1 MSTFVTSNRPVVH
14 DTHSQP
20 FKSLDGGHKTMP
32 DITISRPG
40 LPVDLKLIGWA
51 HAGTVI
57 ELKWTTDIFDA
68 EGIHDS
74 KRSRDALVQLA
85 KSARSLLM
93 ASGGCHVYV
102 VACFNKGM
110 ARILRFDRAG
120 FRVTHPFDWLDET
133 STVFPTFFYRLYN
146 PAGHP
151 SRMDG
156 DDYTIRP
163 PTVAE
168 KKLMYHALCK
178 HEDYARRYTTLKKAT
193 EHSRCITAV
202 RFVTEDNKRVPKLV
216 DCFTIGSDISYMDG
230 LFGRATRVYRV
241 ILKEDFEKEKPTIY
255 ALKDAWRQTCRRPEL
270 DFYDAIAAHCK
281 ASQIDMDKE
290 GMAQCHGSIDLSADD
305 VPPGATW
312 KPALHLTRSSKGGPE
327 LERRHTRTLLTPVG
341 TPLKFFTS
349 TKSLAMA
356 LYRVVWHHRI
366 AYDAG
371 VIHRDI
377 SDGNVLFGGT
387 VEGTREAFLVDWD
400 YAEFTEDGLRL
411 FHKAFPERE
420 EQTRLY
426 QSIDKSLKDL
436 TGTLPFVAIKIIQNM
451 VAEKETLHAAEH
463 DLESVYWLLIWMIL
477 RHTHHG
483 RREGDMACSKLF
495 DENRKVEW
503 FHTPQFTPTEPLFR
517 LATDLGRHV
526 KRQNPAYDSEVPA
539 VQMTH
544 AKVLETFDTY
554 LKAADWPTNDPALPF
569 GLPSI
574 RSDKQE
580 KAESLHQLA
589 VKGASRA
596 PAKRNF
602 PWGDDDEA
610 SPTVASASS
619 LCTTAVSSGSKGPS
633 ASKKRKGMKDGRAYS
648 A

>member
-1 MSTFVTSNRPVVH
+1 MSTFDVSNRPVVC

-40 LPVDLKLIGWA
+40 VPHNLKLIEWA

-74 KRSRDALVQLA
+74 KGSRDALVQLA

-120 FRVTHPFDWLDET
+120 FRVTHPFDWLEET
-133 STVFPTFFYRLYN
+133 STVFPTFFHRLYN

-151 SRMDG
+151 SHMDG

-168 KKLMYHALCK
+168 TKLLFHALCK
-178 HEDYARRYTTLKKAT
+178 HENDARRCTTLKKAT

-230 LFGRATRVYRV
+230 LFGRATRVCRV

-281 ASQIDMDKE
+281 ANQIDMDKE
-290 GMAQCHGSIDLSADD
+290 GMAQCHGSVDLSADD

-312 KPALHLTRSSKGGPE
+312 DPALHLTRSSKGGPE
-327 LERRHTRTLLTPVG
+327 LERRHTRTLLTPIG

-349 TKSLAMA
+349 TKSLAEA
-356 LYRVVWHHRI
+356 LCRVVWHHRI

-371 VIHRDI
+371 VLHRDI
-377 SDGNVLFGGT
+377 SDGNVLFRETVDGT
-387 VEGTREAFLVDWD
+387 PEAFLVDWD
-400 YAEFTEDGLRL
+400 YAEFTVDGLRL
-411 FHKAFPERE
+411 FHEAFPERE
-420 EQTRLY
+420 EQTKSY

-436 TGTLPFVAIKIIQNM
+436 TGTLPFVAMKIVDNM
-451 VAEKETLHAAEH
+451 DEDVADSEEETLHAAEH

-483 RREGDMACSKLF
+483 HKAGDMACSKLF
-495 DENRKVEW
+495 DENRKFEW
-503 FHTPQFTPTEPLFR
+503 VHRPRTRFTQTGPLFR
-517 LATDLGRHV
+517 LATDLGRQV
-526 KRQNPAYDSEVPA
+526 QRQNPTQDSAVPP

-554 LKAADWPTNDPALPF
+554 LKAADWPTNDPALLF
-569 GLPSI
+569 KLPSI

-580 KAESLHQLA
+580 KDESLHQL
-589 VKGASRA
+589 VLKGASRA
-596 PAKRNF
+596 SAKRSR
-602 PWGDDDEA
+602 PWDDDDEA

-619 LCTTAVSSGSKGPS
+619 HGTTAVSSASDGPR
-633 ASKKRKGMKDGRAYS
+633 ASKKLKGL
-648 A
+648 